1 MEYPHKSS
9 FVQIFLKTRFED
21 ESRDISARSR
31 SLRAFRLAKGSVV
44 DPCGERIRGIRAPRC
59 DDNGGPPSLGAAVYL
74 R

>member
-1 MEYPHKSS
+1 MERYPHKSS

-44 DPCGERIRGIRAPRC
+44 DPGIAW
-59 DDNGGPPSLGAAVYL
+59 GADT
-74 R
+74 RH